1 MREGGLISCK
11 EITSPINLEII
22 CIKLLLPN
30 PITICVTYVPPNS
43 TVAYYNDLF
52 NFFLNLHTA
61 SDKLIIL
68 GDFNFTDIDWDLL
81 SGSSPVSDQ
90 FCDLIFQ
97 TGLSQLNDMPTHVHC
112 NILDLLLT
120 NVDDNIC
127 QLQIHSDQSLL
138 PSDHFS
144 IPFSVSVSCTS
155 TKSATYFTFNYS
167 KGDYQGLCDYLF
179 HSDFT
184 SCYTSHDIEY
194 ILHTIEHLLFSV
206 MQLFIPVSKIHTP
219 CCLTLT

>member
-1 MREGGLISCK
+1 MIAVSDKISCQ

-30 PITICVTYVPPNS
+30 AITICVTYVPPNS

-61 SDKLIIL
+61 SDKLR
-68 GDFNFTDIDWDLL
+68 DFNFPDIDWDLP
-81 SGSSPVSDQ
+81 SGSFPVSDQ

-97 TGLSQLNDMPTHVHC
+97 TGLSQLIDMPTHVHG

-127 QLQIHSDQSLL
+127 QLQIHSDQSLCHQIISASHFQCLSAVHPPSQLLISHLITLKVIIKVCVTICFTPTL
-138 PSDHFS
+138 PLAIQVMTLS
-144 IPFSVSVSCTS
+144 I
-155 TKSATYFTFNYS
+155 Y
-167 KGDYQGLCDYLF
+167 G
-179 HSDFT
+179 
-184 SCYTSHDIEY
+184 
-194 ILHTIEHLLFSV
+194 
-206 MQLFIPVSKIHTP
+206 
-219 CCLTLT
+219 TL